1 MLTPENKEA
10 IVPRPCHSRN
20 VVMSCAVLCLFAVP
34 SGILVSSASELDDA
48 AVSKAVKMLTEG
60 KSPVATKK

>member
-1 MLTPENKEA
+1 MA
-10 IVPRPCHSRN
+10 
-20 VVMSCAVLCLFAVP
+20 AVLCCAAVCI
-34 SGILVSSASELDDA
+34 SIFCLTGILVSSASELDDA